1 MRVKKRKLCQAVDNP
16 ALNSHLNLFDHVF
29 IEIHSSIFC

>member
-1 MRVKKRKLCQAVDNP
+1 MRVKERKFCQAVDNL

-29 IEIHSSIFC
+29 REIH